1 MVGLIVLTSQT
12 AYAEVWEKHYDQLIY
27 NVADHKFKFSGKYFY
42 RPTDTYDNIGYF
54 GGVNKGDPFE
64 KEVYIL
70 DRNVHSR
77 DDEKIIKLSLATNIL
92 TWGNPTYYYSGED
105 MIQDILTYKFS
116 IFAERTV
123 NNYKNARILSS
134 APYQE
139 GSADDSLGGIF
150 NFLSRNVKIE
160 STQTTLLSNVD
171 PYVNSSE
178 EMIILSAPRVGN
190 SLVGV
195 YVDGGGGVSFLDK
208 QDFTEYY
215 KNFCDDLEGNGA
227 DNVDIVINNIITK
240 NTNSSITQNVGYA
253 VRGVDVRDGSFSL
266 HSNKFKIEVTN
277 NSVSPFGLD
286 DAIDP
291 STKEKITYKSSA
303 AAVALYSQGGVVS
316 LRSKDN
322 GEISATTTE
331 DAFEP
336 DADISEH
343 NSESFGLFI
352 STRYDGI
359 VERDENGEVIVN
371 KGKDE
376 KNELKRVDITGSSV
390 DFDFGVYEI
399 NSKSRDDS
407 SYGVF
412 SIGSNN
418 LINFSGNVT
427 INSISSANARNQNDP
442 DANAYGIVNVALK
455 TTVEKTVVEPNAH
468 GGKEPGHPYKFEPIL
483 IYDKGSKIILNE
495 NARLELSVDSTTGN
509 AYGLLQVGES
519 SSIFDGDVKISIN
532 SPENEKF
539 KGEFND
545 AYGILVSGDEREEN
559 ELTSDGRRVVVNN
572 DLSVNVNDFAKTNR
586 LAKARAIEALGN
598 SIVDVNVNNGRG
610 SLSVDG
616 DLHTSKSFI
625 DVENHDQG
633 IQIPDNN
640 HLAISINILS
650 WAYRSQKEEARFIR
664 NKLVSNNYD
673 ATQDSSSTPNYLGEG
688 RINFVMNQK
697 DSFLVGAANG
707 NIDMEVGAGTL
718 WSVTDDSI
726 FENLRPTGGTIDLH
740 HPDDEW
746 KWNEANPYQYLMVK
760 NITDEAYPLL
770 NGARTAAPAENS
782 LFILNTNIMGDL
794 EKDGKRVFSF
804 DGITYYEKAE
814 GDGAIKN
821 GTLTGDT
828 FSENGSYI
836 FNGQS
841 VPIELKGF
849 EVTEAAA
856 RMRHDIRFGDFLDF
870 RTETSKA
877 QEPKEQHYRVRIND
891 ETIADGSIDYQGRV
905 LKFATTPAHV
915 KLSGDWTSLDYT
927 AFKYKPKIW
936 KTEHTDKYVDAA
948 GTLSTRPESVLN
960 EQGEIQE
967 AVNSTLF
974 ERDDYDKVVEGLES
988 TESDP
993 DALDI
998 STGMTD
1004 YWVSGYTKEI
1014 NDPGKTTT
1022 AIAGIS
1028 FNPIYLSTLRKRLGE
1043 VRYGAQD
1050 GLWAKA
1056 MMMKDSVGGIA
1067 SKGYDQ
1073 DLYGVSFGYDHFV
1086 RNTEEGL
1093 WLLGANIRQAH
1104 AKQDLMDGQGSG
1116 KTDAIG
1122 LNAYATW
1129 ANYQGAYADFVLS
1142 ADHYRQ
1148 KLSTVGE
1155 HGKIT
1160 GKYNTLGWGAS
1171 IEVGHMFHST
1181 RNDLSWGPWYN
1192 SWWLE
1197 PQLQLAFYRV
1207 EGEKYTLS
1215 SGGRIRQ
1222 KDADSLIG
1230 RAGIVIGKKF
1240 NYGEDREE
1248 IDRRYS
1254 QLYLKAGVKHD
1265 FLGDRTVWFGSDRF
1279 DGEVAGKTTFYYG
1292 LGGDWQFNERMR
1304 LYGQFERETGD
1315 DYEKDY
1321 EVSVGLKYEF

>member
-1 MVGLIVLTSQT
+1 MCFSNNNVIFDVLSHVLSINQSR
-12 AYAEVWEKHYDQLIY
+12 EL
-27 NVADHKFKFSGKYFY
+27 FY
-42 RPTDTYDNIGYF
+42 R
-54 GGVNKGDPFE
+54 
-64 KEVYIL
+64 
-70 DRNVHSR
+70 
-77 DDEKIIKLSLATNIL
+77 
-92 TWGNPTYYYSGED
+92 YSGDTET
-105 MIQDILTYKFS
+105 IRVVPF
-116 IFAERTV
+116 V
-123 NNYKNARILSS
+123 NSNIH
-134 APYQE
+134 
-139 GSADDSLGGIF
+139 DVTGGEV
-150 NFLSRNVKIE
+150 NFLSRELYITV
-160 STQTTLLSNVD
+160 SNSIKD
-171 PYVNSSE
+171 PSSQYFDFSDASLDAVNDPVSYN
-178 EMIILSAPRVGN
+178 LSAV
-190 SLVGV
+190 V
-195 YVDGGGGVSFLDK
+195 VSDRGAVSILDK
-208 QDFTEYY
+208 DDFD
-215 KNFCDDLEGNGA
+215 NAFSDDLIDNGTEIVSIKASHDAAYFLPHQVENAGYTVRAIYNREG
-227 DNVDIVINNIITK
+227 K
-240 NTNSSITQNVGYA
+240 
-253 VRGVDVRDGSFSL
+253 FSL
-266 HSNKFKIEVTN
+266 HASDFEILAEN
-277 NSVSPFGLD
+277 NAITPYGTMKDTKLSSTVVGVFG
-286 DAIDP
+286 
-291 STKEKITYKSSA
+291 
-303 AAVALYSQGGVVS
+303 QGGQFSFRSGPKGGRISSES
-316 LRSKDN
+316 L
-322 GEISATTTE
+322 E
-331 DAFEP
+331 DAFNDEFVGVK
-336 DADISEH
+336 H
-343 NSESFGLFI
+343 KTESFGVLLL
-352 STRYDGI
+352 SQYNPI
-359 VERDENGEVIVN
+359 VDRDENGEYKPQSKEMLGIDVKGSHLDFLQGNGSRYVISSLSKKDASYGIFVNGTNNIVN
-371 KGKDE
+371 FYGDT
-376 KNELKRVDITGSSV
+376 L
-390 DFDFGVYEI
+390 I
-399 NSKSRDDS
+399 NSRSFGQGYEES
-407 SYGVF
+407 SI
-412 SIGSNN
+412 IG
-418 LINFSGNVT
+418 G
-427 INSISSANARNQNDP
+427 DG
-442 DANAYGIVNVALK
+442 DAYGIVNMSCLTNVAGV
-455 TTVEKTVVEPNAH
+455 VEKQSS
-468 GGKEPGHPYKFEPIL
+468 PYNI
-483 IYDKGSKIILNE
+483 IYKLTPKTYFDSGSRIFLEDGSKLKLTVN
-495 NARLELSVDSTTGN
+495 SQSGN
-509 AYGLLQVGES
+509 AFGLLQVGES
-519 SSIFDGDVKISIN
+519 ASVLNGSVEIEINNSLEKGDYLDSYAIFAIGDDRKSEFSSLSETRSISVSSDLAIF
-532 SPENEKF
+532 
-539 KGEFND
+539 
-545 AYGILVSGDEREEN
+545 
-559 ELTSDGRRVVVNN
+559 
-572 DLSVNVNDFAKTNR
+572 VNDGQKIKS
-586 LAKARAIEALGN
+586 LKKARAIEAKGRSLIN
-598 SIVDVNVNNGRG
+598 VNVENGG
-610 SLSVDG
+610 GFVDING
-616 DLHTSKSFI
+616 DLHTAK
-625 DVENHDQG
+625 DVFPLDDSEINVPNANYLSVG
-633 IQIPDNN
+633 INV
-640 HLAISINILS
+640 LA
-650 WAYRSQKEEARFIR
+650 WAVHKQDEELYGRSAKKRKKE
-664 NKLVSNNYD
+664 S
-673 ATQDSSSTPNYLGEG
+673 DSSVLNNEISPTYQGEG

-697 DSFLVGAANG
+697 DSRLVGAANG
-707 NIDMEVGAGTL
+707 SIDMEVGSGTL

-740 HPDDEW
+740 HAEE

-760 NITDEAYPLL
+760 NITDEAYPLES
-770 NGARTAAPAENS
+770 GTRTAAPAENS

-804 DGITYYEKAE
+804 DGITYYEKADD
-814 GDGAIKN
+814 DGEITN
-821 GTLTGDT
+821 GTLTGET
-828 FSENGSYI
+828 FTGNGSYI
-836 FNGQS
+836 FNGQP

-849 EVTEAAA
+849 TVTEAAA

-870 RTETSKA
+870 RTETSEA
-877 QEPKEQHYRVRIND
+877 QEPREQHYRVRIND
-891 ETIADGSIDYQGRV
+891 ETIADGSIDYRGRV

-936 KTEHTDKYVDAA
+936 KTEHTDQYVKAD
-948 GTLSTRPESVLN
+948 GTLDTRPGSVLN
-960 EQGEIQE
+960 EEGVIQE

-998 STGMTD
+998 ATGMTD

-1073 DLYGVSFGYDHFV
+1073 DLYGVSFGYDHLV

-1104 AKQDLMDGQGSG
+1104 AEQDLMDGLGSG

-1155 HGKIT
+1155 KGKIT

-1171 IEVGHMFHST
+1171 IEVGHMFHTT

-1254 QLYLKAGVKHD
+1254 QVYLKAGVKHD

-1304 LYGQFERETGD
+1304 LYGQIERETGD

>member
-1 MVGLIVLTSQT
+1 M
-12 AYAEVWEKHYDQLIY
+12 Y
-27 NVADHKFKFSGKYFY
+27 
-42 RPTDTYDNIGYF
+42 
-54 GGVNKGDPFE
+54 
-64 KEVYIL
+64 
-70 DRNVHSR
+70 
-77 DDEKIIKLSLATNIL
+77 LS
-92 TWGNPTYYYSGED
+92 
-105 MIQDILTYKFS
+105 
-116 IFAERTV
+116 
-123 NNYKNARILSS
+123 
-134 APYQE
+134 
-139 GSADDSLGGIF
+139 
-150 NFLSRNVKIE
+150 
-160 STQTTLLSNVD
+160 
-171 PYVNSSE
+171 
-178 EMIILSAPRVGN
+178 
-190 SLVGV
+190 
-195 YVDGGGGVSFLDK
+195 
-208 QDFTEYY
+208 
-215 KNFCDDLEGNGA
+215 
-227 DNVDIVINNIITK
+227 
-240 NTNSSITQNVGYA
+240 
-253 VRGVDVRDGSFSL
+253 
-266 HSNKFKIEVTN
+266 
-277 NSVSPFGLD
+277 
-286 DAIDP
+286 
-291 STKEKITYKSSA
+291 
-303 AAVALYSQGGVVS
+303 
-316 LRSKDN
+316 
-322 GEISATTTE
+322 
-331 DAFEP
+331 
-336 DADISEH
+336 
-343 NSESFGLFI
+343 
-352 STRYDGI
+352 
-359 VERDENGEVIVN
+359 
-371 KGKDE
+371 
-376 KNELKRVDITGSSV
+376 
-390 DFDFGVYEI
+390 
-399 NSKSRDDS
+399 
-407 SYGVF
+407 
-412 SIGSNN
+412 
-418 LINFSGNVT
+418 
-427 INSISSANARNQNDP
+427 
-442 DANAYGIVNVALK
+442 
-455 TTVEKTVVEPNAH
+455 
-468 GGKEPGHPYKFEPIL
+468 
-483 IYDKGSKIILNE
+483 
-495 NARLELSVDSTTGN
+495 
-509 AYGLLQVGES
+509 
-519 SSIFDGDVKISIN
+519 
-532 SPENEKF
+532 
-539 KGEFND
+539 
-545 AYGILVSGDEREEN
+545 
-559 ELTSDGRRVVVNN
+559 
-572 DLSVNVNDFAKTNR
+572 
-586 LAKARAIEALGN
+586 
-598 SIVDVNVNNGRG
+598 
-610 SLSVDG
+610 
-616 DLHTSKSFI
+616 
-625 DVENHDQG
+625 
-633 IQIPDNN
+633 
-640 HLAISINILS
+640 
-650 WAYRSQKEEARFIR
+650 
-664 NKLVSNNYD
+664 
-673 ATQDSSSTPNYLGEG
+673 EG

-707 NIDMEVGAGTL
+707 NIDMEVGSGTL

-726 FENLRPTGGTIDLH
+726 FKNLRPTGGTIDLH
-740 HPDDEW
+740 HAED

-760 NITDEAYPLL
+760 NITDEAYPLE
-770 NGARTAAPAENS
+770 NGTRTVAPAENS
-782 LFILNTNIMGDL
+782 LFILNTNIMGDP

-804 DGITYYEKAE
+804 DGITYYNKVED
-814 GDGAIKN
+814 DGKIED
-821 GTLTGDT
+821 GTVEDGVFTG
-828 FSENGSYI
+828 NGSFV
-836 FNGQS
+836 FNGEE

-849 EVTEAAA
+849 KVAEAAA

-891 ETIADGSIDYQGRV
+891 GTIADGSIDYQGRV

-936 KTEHTDKYVDAA
+936 KTEHTDKYVDAS

-960 EQGEIQE
+960 EQGEIQD

-974 ERDDYDKVVEGLES
+974 ERDDYDIVVEGLES

-998 STGMTD
+998 ATGMTD

-1014 NDPGKTTT
+1014 NDPGKTAT

-1073 DLYGVSFGYDHFV
+1073 DLYGVSFGCDHLV

-1104 AKQDLMDGQGSG
+1104 AEQDLMAGQGSG

-1171 IEVGHMFHST
+1171 IEVGHMFHTT

-1230 RAGIVIGKKF
+1230 RAGIVVGKKF

-1248 IDRRYS
+1248 IDCRYS

>member
-1 MVGLIVLTSQT
+1 MLGIDVVGSRMEFL
-12 AYAEVWEKHYDQLIY
+12 
-27 NVADHKFKFSGKYFY
+27 
-42 RPTDTYDNIGYF
+42 
-54 GGVNKGDPFE
+54 KG
-64 KEVYIL
+64 
-70 DRNVHSR
+70 
-77 DDEKIIKLSLATNIL
+77 A
-92 TWGNPTYYYSGED
+92 
-105 MIQDILTYKFS
+105 
-116 IFAERTV
+116 
-123 NNYKNARILSS
+123 
-134 APYQE
+134 
-139 GSADDSLGGIF
+139 
-150 NFLSRNVKIE
+150 
-160 STQTTLLSNVD
+160 
-171 PYVNSSE
+171 
-178 EMIILSAPRVGN
+178 
-190 SLVGV
+190 
-195 YVDGGGGVSFLDK
+195 
-208 QDFTEYY
+208 
-215 KNFCDDLEGNGA
+215 
-227 DNVDIVINNIITK
+227 
-240 NTNSSITQNVGYA
+240 
-253 VRGVDVRDGSFSL
+253 
-266 HSNKFKIEVTN
+266 
-277 NSVSPFGLD
+277 
-286 DAIDP
+286 
-291 STKEKITYKSSA
+291 KSS
-303 AAVALYSQGGVVS
+303 YT
-316 LRSKDN
+316 
-322 GEISATTTE
+322 I
-331 DAFEP
+331 F
-336 DADISEH
+336 
-343 NSESFGLFI
+343 
-352 STRYDGI
+352 
-359 VERDENGEVIVN
+359 
-371 KGKDE
+371 
-376 KNELKRVDITGSSV
+376 
-390 DFDFGVYEI
+390 
-399 NSKSRDDS
+399 SKSEKDS
-407 SYGVF
+407 SYGIFINGTENLVKF
-412 SIGSNN
+412 SADTVIKSMSLCDDPGEMRIIGGDGS
-418 LINFSGNVT
+418 
-427 INSISSANARNQNDP
+427 
-442 DANAYGIVNVALK
+442 AYGIVNISG
-455 TTVEKTVVEPNAH
+455 TTKVSGIVKKSDRIT
-468 GGKEPGHPYKFEPIL
+468 YKLNPEL
-483 IYDKGSKIILNE
+483 YYDYGSKVILDE
-495 NARLELSVDSTTGN
+495 GAAVTLSVDSQSGN
-509 AYGLLQVGES
+509 SFGMLQLGES
-519 SSIFDGDVKISIN
+519 SSIFDGSLKI
-532 SPENEKF
+532 ELNEDLESDYYLDSYAIFLSADGRKA
-539 KGEFND
+539 K
-545 AYGILVSGDEREEN
+545 VSGS
-559 ELTSDGRRVVVNN
+559 LDGRL
-572 DLSVNVNDFAKTNR
+572 LSVNGDLDIAVNNSQK
-586 LAKARAIEALGN
+586 LKSLKKARAIESKGGTL
-598 SIVDVNVNNGRG
+598 INVNATNGEG
-610 SLSVDG
+610 KITVDG
-616 DLHTSKSFI
+616 DLHTAKDIVSLDGTEIK
-625 DVENHDQG
+625 
-633 IQIPDNN
+633 IPDANY
-640 HLAISINILS
+640 LSIGINILP
-650 WAYRSQKEEARFIR
+650 WALHEQGVILRARSSNTKNEE
-664 NKLVSNNYD
+664 S
-673 ATQDSSSTPNYLGEG
+673 DSALDDDEILPAYLSEG

-707 NIDMEVGAGTL
+707 NIDMEVGSGTL

-760 NITDEAYPLL
+760 NITDEAYPLES
-770 NGARTAAPAENS
+770 GTRTAAPAENS

-814 GDGAIKN
+814 GDGAIEN
-821 GTLTGDT
+821 GTLAGDT

-836 FNGQS
+836 FNGQP

-849 EVTEAAA
+849 TVTEAAA

-870 RTETSKA
+870 RTETSEA
-877 QEPKEQHYRVRIND
+877 QEPREQHYRVRIND
-891 ETIADGSIDYQGRV
+891 ETIADGSIDYRGRV

-936 KTEHTDKYVDAA
+936 KTEHTDQYVKAD
-948 GTLSTRPESVLN
+948 GTLDTRPGSVLN
-960 EQGEIQE
+960 EEGVIQE

-998 STGMTD
+998 ATGMTD

-1073 DLYGVSFGYDHFV
+1073 DLYGVSFGYDHLV

-1104 AKQDLMDGQGSG
+1104 AEQDLMDGLGSG

-1155 HGKIT
+1155 SGKIT

-1171 IEVGHMFHST
+1171 IEVGHMFHTT

-1230 RAGIVIGKKF
+1230 RAGIVVGKKF

-1304 LYGQFERETGD
+1304 LYGQIERETGD

>member
-1 MVGLIVLTSQT
+1 M
-12 AYAEVWEKHYDQLIY
+12 
-27 NVADHKFKFSGKYFY
+27 
-42 RPTDTYDNIGYF
+42 
-54 GGVNKGDPFE
+54 
-64 KEVYIL
+64 
-70 DRNVHSR
+70 
-77 DDEKIIKLSLATNIL
+77 
-92 TWGNPTYYYSGED
+92 
-105 MIQDILTYKFS
+105 
-116 IFAERTV
+116 
-123 NNYKNARILSS
+123 
-134 APYQE
+134 
-139 GSADDSLGGIF
+139 
-150 NFLSRNVKIE
+150 
-160 STQTTLLSNVD
+160 
-171 PYVNSSE
+171 
-178 EMIILSAPRVGN
+178 
-190 SLVGV
+190 
-195 YVDGGGGVSFLDK
+195 
-208 QDFTEYY
+208 
-215 KNFCDDLEGNGA
+215 
-227 DNVDIVINNIITK
+227 
-240 NTNSSITQNVGYA
+240 
-253 VRGVDVRDGSFSL
+253 
-266 HSNKFKIEVTN
+266 
-277 NSVSPFGLD
+277 
-286 DAIDP
+286 
-291 STKEKITYKSSA
+291 
-303 AAVALYSQGGVVS
+303 
-316 LRSKDN
+316 
-322 GEISATTTE
+322 
-331 DAFEP
+331 
-336 DADISEH
+336 
-343 NSESFGLFI
+343 
-352 STRYDGI
+352 
-359 VERDENGEVIVN
+359 
-371 KGKDE
+371 
-376 KNELKRVDITGSSV
+376 
-390 DFDFGVYEI
+390 
-399 NSKSRDDS
+399 
-407 SYGVF
+407 
-412 SIGSNN
+412 
-418 LINFSGNVT
+418 
-427 INSISSANARNQNDP
+427 
-442 DANAYGIVNVALK
+442 
-455 TTVEKTVVEPNAH
+455 
-468 GGKEPGHPYKFEPIL
+468 
-483 IYDKGSKIILNE
+483 
-495 NARLELSVDSTTGN
+495 
-509 AYGLLQVGES
+509 QVGENYS
-519 SSIFDGDVKISIN
+519 EFQGDLVIN
-532 SPENEKF
+532 VNRDSDLIEF
-539 KGEFND
+539 KN
-545 AYGILVSGDEREEN
+545 AYAILASGDEREESQ
-559 ELTSDGRRVVVNN
+559 LIDDGINRVVEVAGNFTVNIN
-572 DLSVNVNDFAKTNR
+572 QSQKENKLMKVRAVEAKAHATVNVNVMNGD
-586 LAKARAIEALGN
+586 GN
-598 SIVDVNVNNGRG
+598 VKV
-610 SLSVDG
+610 LG
-616 DLHTSKSFI
+616 DLHTSRDFAEDI
-625 DVENHDQG
+625 DITLPQAQYLGLN
-633 IQIPDNN
+633 
-640 HLAISINILS
+640 INILP
-650 WAYRSQKEEARFIR
+650 WAIRTQGEELGRSMLRSAQ
-664 NKLVSNNYD
+664 
-673 ATQDSSSTPNYLGEG
+673 SSTLASTDDEILPTYISEG

-707 NIDMEVGAGTL
+707 NIDMEVGSGTL

-740 HPDDEW
+740 HAED

-760 NITDEAYPLL
+760 NITDEAYPLE
-770 NGARTAAPAENS
+770 NGTRTAAPAENS

-814 GDGAIKN
+814 GDGAIEN
-821 GTLTGDT
+821 GILTDDT

-849 EVTEAAA
+849 TVTEAAA

-870 RTETSKA
+870 RTETSKV
-877 QEPKEQHYRVRIND
+877 QEPREQHYRVRIND
-891 ETIADGSIDYQGRV
+891 ETIAGGSIDYRGRV
-905 LKFATTPAHV
+905 LKFATTPANV
-915 KLSGDWTSLDYT
+915 KLTGDWTSLDYT

-936 KTEHTDKYVDAA
+936 KTEHTDQYVKAD
-948 GTLSTRPESVLN
+948 GTLDTRPGSVLN
-960 EQGEIQE
+960 EEGVIQE

-998 STGMTD
+998 ATGMTD

-1073 DLYGVSFGYDHFV
+1073 DLYGVSFGYDHLV

-1104 AKQDLMDGQGSG
+1104 AEQDLMDGLGSG

-1155 HGKIT
+1155 SGKIT

-1171 IEVGHMFHST
+1171 IEVGHMFHTT

-1230 RAGIVIGKKF
+1230 RAGIVVGKKF

-1265 FLGDRTVWFGSDRF
+1265 FFGDRTVWFGSDRF

-1304 LYGQFERETGD
+1304 LYGQIERETGD

>member
-1 MVGLIVLTSQT
+1 
-12 AYAEVWEKHYDQLIY
+12 
-27 NVADHKFKFSGKYFY
+27 
-42 RPTDTYDNIGYF
+42 
-54 GGVNKGDPFE
+54 
-64 KEVYIL
+64 
-70 DRNVHSR
+70 
-77 DDEKIIKLSLATNIL
+77 
-92 TWGNPTYYYSGED
+92 
-105 MIQDILTYKFS
+105 
-116 IFAERTV
+116 
-123 NNYKNARILSS
+123 
-134 APYQE
+134 
-139 GSADDSLGGIF
+139 
-150 NFLSRNVKIE
+150 
-160 STQTTLLSNVD
+160 
-171 PYVNSSE
+171 
-178 EMIILSAPRVGN
+178 
-190 SLVGV
+190 
-195 YVDGGGGVSFLDK
+195 
-208 QDFTEYY
+208 
-215 KNFCDDLEGNGA
+215 
-227 DNVDIVINNIITK
+227 
-240 NTNSSITQNVGYA
+240 
-253 VRGVDVRDGSFSL
+253 
-266 HSNKFKIEVTN
+266 
-277 NSVSPFGLD
+277 
-286 DAIDP
+286 
-291 STKEKITYKSSA
+291 
-303 AAVALYSQGGVVS
+303 
-316 LRSKDN
+316 
-322 GEISATTTE
+322 
-331 DAFEP
+331 
-336 DADISEH
+336 
-343 NSESFGLFI
+343 
-352 STRYDGI
+352 
-359 VERDENGEVIVN
+359 
-371 KGKDE
+371 
-376 KNELKRVDITGSSV
+376 
-390 DFDFGVYEI
+390 
-399 NSKSRDDS
+399 
-407 SYGVF
+407 
-412 SIGSNN
+412 
-418 LINFSGNVT
+418 
-427 INSISSANARNQNDP
+427 
-442 DANAYGIVNVALK
+442 
-455 TTVEKTVVEPNAH
+455 
-468 GGKEPGHPYKFEPIL
+468 
-483 IYDKGSKIILNE
+483 
-495 NARLELSVDSTTGN
+495 
-509 AYGLLQVGES
+509 
-519 SSIFDGDVKISIN
+519 
-532 SPENEKF
+532 
-539 KGEFND
+539 
-545 AYGILVSGDEREEN
+545 
-559 ELTSDGRRVVVNN
+559 
-572 DLSVNVNDFAKTNR
+572 
-586 LAKARAIEALGN
+586 
-598 SIVDVNVNNGRG
+598 
-610 SLSVDG
+610 
-616 DLHTSKSFI
+616 
-625 DVENHDQG
+625 
-633 IQIPDNN
+633 
-640 HLAISINILS
+640 
-650 WAYRSQKEEARFIR
+650 
-664 NKLVSNNYD
+664 
-673 ATQDSSSTPNYLGEG
+673 
-688 RINFVMNQK
+688 MNQK

-707 NIDMEVGAGTL
+707 NIDMEVGSGTL

-760 NITDEAYPLL
+760 NITDEAYPLES
-770 NGARTAAPAENS
+770 GTRTAAPAENS

-814 GDGAIKN
+814 GDGAIEN
-821 GTLTGDT
+821 GTLAGDT

-836 FNGQS
+836 FNGQP

-849 EVTEAAA
+849 TVTEAAA

-870 RTETSKA
+870 RTETSEA
-877 QEPKEQHYRVRIND
+877 QEPREQHYRVRIND
-891 ETIADGSIDYQGRV
+891 ETIADGSIDYRGRV

-936 KTEHTDKYVDAA
+936 KTEHTDQYVKAD
-948 GTLSTRPESVLN
+948 GTLDTRPGSVLN
-960 EQGEIQE
+960 EEGVIQE

-998 STGMTD
+998 ATGMTD

-1073 DLYGVSFGYDHFV
+1073 DLYGVSFGYDHLV

-1104 AKQDLMDGQGSG
+1104 AEQDLMDGLGSG

-1155 HGKIT
+1155 SGKIT

-1171 IEVGHMFHST
+1171 IEVGHMFHTT

-1230 RAGIVIGKKF
+1230 RAGIVVGKKF

-1254 QLYLKAGVKHD
+1254 QVYLKAGVKHD

-1304 LYGQFERETGD
+1304 LYGQIERETGD

>member
-1 MVGLIVLTSQT
+1 MEAKGGGLI
-12 AYAEVWEKHYDQLIY
+12 
-27 NVADHKFKFSGKYFY
+27 
-42 RPTDTYDNIGYF
+42 
-54 GGVNKGDPFE
+54 
-64 KEVYIL
+64 
-70 DRNVHSR
+70 
-77 DDEKIIKLSLATNIL
+77 
-92 TWGNPTYYYSGED
+92 
-105 MIQDILTYKFS
+105 
-116 IFAERTV
+116 
-123 NNYKNARILSS
+123 NA
-134 APYQE
+134 
-139 GSADDSLGGIF
+139 
-150 NFLSRNVKIE
+150 N
-160 STQTTLLSNVD
+160 
-171 PYVNSSE
+171 
-178 EMIILSAPRVGN
+178 
-190 SLVGV
+190 
-195 YVDGGGGVSFLDK
+195 
-208 QDFTEYY
+208 
-215 KNFCDDLEGNGA
+215 
-227 DNVDIVINNIITK
+227 
-240 NTNSSITQNVGYA
+240 
-253 VRGVDVRDGSFSL
+253 
-266 HSNKFKIEVTN
+266 
-277 NSVSPFGLD
+277 
-286 DAIDP
+286 
-291 STKEKITYKSSA
+291 
-303 AAVALYSQGGVVS
+303 
-316 LRSKDN
+316 
-322 GEISATTTE
+322 
-331 DAFEP
+331 
-336 DADISEH
+336 
-343 NSESFGLFI
+343 
-352 STRYDGI
+352 
-359 VERDENGEVIVN
+359 
-371 KGKDE
+371 
-376 KNELKRVDITGSSV
+376 
-390 DFDFGVYEI
+390 
-399 NSKSRDDS
+399 
-407 SYGVF
+407 
-412 SIGSNN
+412 
-418 LINFSGNVT
+418 T
-427 INSISSANARNQNDP
+427 IN
-442 DANAYGIVNVALK
+442 G
-455 TTVEKTVVEPNAH
+455 
-468 GGKEPGHPYKFEPIL
+468 
-483 IYDKGSKIILNE
+483 
-495 NARLELSVDSTTGN
+495 
-509 AYGLLQVGES
+509 
-519 SSIFDGDVKISIN
+519 
-532 SPENEKF
+532 
-539 KGEFND
+539 
-545 AYGILVSGDEREEN
+545 
-559 ELTSDGRRVVVNN
+559 
-572 DLSVNVNDFAKTNR
+572 
-586 LAKARAIEALGN
+586 LGN
-598 SIVDVNVNNGRG
+598 FHIY
-610 SLSVDG
+610 G
-616 DLHTSKSFI
+616 DLHTDKDI
-625 DVENHDQG
+625 ATINGTEL
-633 IQIPDNN
+633 QIPDGD
-640 HLAISINILS
+640 HFSLGINILS
-650 WAYRSQKEEARFIR
+650 WTYRPQDWHGRSVANRTISSQSLED
-664 NKLVSNNYD
+664 LD
-673 ATQDSSSTPNYLGEG
+673 ALPKYGNEG

-707 NIDMEVGAGTL
+707 NIDMEVGSGTL

-740 HPDDEW
+740 HPDEEW

-760 NITDEAYPLL
+760 NITDEAYPLES
-770 NGARTAAPAENS
+770 GTRTAAPAENS

-804 DGITYYEKAE
+804 DGITYYEKADD
-814 GDGAIKN
+814 DGEITN
-821 GTLTGDT
+821 GTLTDDT

-849 EVTEAAA
+849 TVTEAAA

-870 RTETSKA
+870 RTETSKV
-877 QEPKEQHYRVRIND
+877 QEPREQHYRVRIND
-891 ETIADGSIDYQGRV
+891 ETIADGSIDYRGRV
-905 LKFATTPAHV
+905 LKFATTPANV
-915 KLSGDWTSLDYT
+915 KLTGDWTSLDYT

-936 KTEHTDKYVDAA
+936 KTEHTDQYVKAD
-948 GTLSTRPESVLN
+948 GTLDTRPGSVLN
-960 EQGEIQE
+960 EEGVIQE

-974 ERDDYDKVVEGLES
+974 ERDDYDKVVAGLES
-988 TESDP
+988 TEPDP

-998 STGMTD
+998 ATGMTD

-1073 DLYGVSFGYDHFV
+1073 DLYGVSFGYDHLV

-1104 AKQDLMDGQGSG
+1104 AEQDLMDGLGSG

-1155 HGKIT
+1155 KGKIT

-1171 IEVGHMFHST
+1171 IEVGHMFHTT

-1230 RAGIVIGKKF
+1230 RAGIVVGKKF

-1254 QLYLKAGVKHD
+1254 QVYLKAGVKHD

-1304 LYGQFERETGD
+1304 LYGQIERETGD